1 MLYFLPKL
9 GLKTE
14 NKIVIIK
21 FNTKKKNRKGLH
33 FFAKK
38 VNMDINPICHKP
50 PITINTTTNF
60 QITNIPEYTSNQFT
74 KTILKI
80 LKIPILSNFQLILG
94 SNFEIRQISDCKLNL
109 EIRKRIFAYLG
120 LSG

>member
-50 PITINTTTNF
+50 PITINLTTNF
-60 QITNIPEYTSNQFT
+60 QITNIQVTSTSVTNSP
-74 KTILKI
+74 K
-80 LKIPILSNFQLILG
+80 PS
-94 SNFEIRQISDCKLNL
+94 
-109 EIRKRIFAYLG
+109 
-120 LSG
+120 